1 MTRNRTSEAASA
13 AYVDESGTGSRP
25 RRAALVTWLVAI
37 VVVALVATAGVIGW
51 REYKRVVEARALLS
65 QATAL
70 LQSAEDNLVIVDAA
84 VRADVSSEIATSSL
98 EASALVGSVRM
109 DALAAASLIAS
120 ALPDLPEDEVARA
133 QALKEG
139 AEARAE
145 MMLQAPA
152 ILDADYKAAR
162 SIGLADDAV
171 AEITAAEDLIAQ
183 AAAEFNKHTAAGV
196 KQSNAYTVQ
205 AETKLKAAESL
216 LTSATAAFPE
226 ADFAAF
232 SAYVQ
237 AKLQLCTLAKE
248 IDTLWLSGKIAE
260 SNAKLTAYNKRDA
273 EVVAMAKA
281 LPSSVRDPIA
291 DAYEAATA
299 EARAAYFAA
308 RDLAREAD
316 ARANGAAAGD
326 SVDATGSADTS
337 TNASGDATPS
347 GSTTGT
353 GQ

>member
-1 MTRNRTSEAASA
+1 MNRNRTSEAVSA
-13 AYVDESGTGSRP
+13 AYVEEGGKSGRS

-51 REYKRVVEARALLS
+51 REYQRVVEARALVS

-70 LQSAEDNLVIVDAA
+70 LQSAEDNLVIVDEA
-84 VRADVSSEIATSSL
+84 VRTEVSSEIATSSL
-98 EASALVGSVRM
+98 EASALVGSVRT

-120 ALPDLPEDEVARA
+120 ALADLPEDEVARA

-145 MMLQAPA
+145 MMLQAPT

-171 AEITAAEDLIAQ
+171 AEITAGEDLIAK
-183 AAAEFNKHTAAGV
+183 AAAEFNRHTAAGV
-196 KQSNAYTVQ
+196 KQSDAYTVQ

-216 LTSATAAFPE
+216 LASATAAFPE
-226 ADFAAF
+226 ADFSAF
-232 SAYVQ
+232 TAYVQ
-237 AKLQLCTLAKE
+237 AKLQLCTMAKE

-260 SNAKLTAYNKRDA
+260 SNAKLAAYNKRDA

-291 DAYEAATA
+291 NAYEAATA

-308 RDLAREAD
+308 RELAREAD
-316 ARANGAAAGD
+316 ARANGAAPADVG
-326 SVDATGSADTS
+326 SGDATGSTE
-337 TNASGDATPS
+337 ASAS
-347 GSTTGT
+347 N
-353 GQ
+353 

>member
-1 MTRNRTSEAASA
+1 MKRHRTSEAVLA
-13 AYVDESGTGSRP
+13 AHVEAGGRIGHSRH
-25 RRAALVTWLVAI
+25 AALVTWLVAI
-37 VVVALVATAGVIGW
+37 VAVALVATAGVIGW
-51 REYKRVVEARALLS
+51 REYQVIVEARALVS

-70 LQSAEDNLVIVDAA
+70 LQSAEDDLVIVDEA
-84 VRADVSSEIATSSL
+84 VRTEVSSEIATSSL
-98 EASALVGSVRM
+98 EASALVGSVRA

-120 ALPDLPEDEVARA
+120 ALADLPEDEVAHA

-145 MMLQAPA
+145 MMLQAPT
-152 ILDADYKAAR
+152 ILDAGYKAAR

-196 KQSNAYTVQ
+196 KQSDAYTVQ
-205 AETKLKAAESL
+205 AETRLKASESL

-226 ADFAAF
+226 ADFSAF
-232 SAYVQ
+232 TAYVQ
-237 AKLQLCTLAKE
+237 AKLQLCTMAKE
-248 IDTLWLSGKIAE
+248 IDALWLSGKIAE

-281 LPSSVRDPIA
+281 LPSSVRGPIA
-291 DAYEAATA
+291 DAYESATA
-299 EARAAYFAA
+299 EARAAYFVA
-308 RDLAREAD
+308 RELAREAD

-326 SVDATGSADTS
+326 SVDATGSVDAS
-337 TNASGDATPS
+337 TSGDATPS
-347 GSTTGT
+347 GATTGT
-353 GQ
+353 GR